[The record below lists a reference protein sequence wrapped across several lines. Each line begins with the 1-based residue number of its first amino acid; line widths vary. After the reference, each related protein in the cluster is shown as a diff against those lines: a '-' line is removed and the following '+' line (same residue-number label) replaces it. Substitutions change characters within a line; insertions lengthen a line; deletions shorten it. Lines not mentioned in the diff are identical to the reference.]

1 MFTDIHHHIS
11 YDMYLSSHTRG
22 IPKKSGPS
30 DQFRTYSGPL
40 SALRSRSGPSPEFR
54 TLLVPLVYWTQ
65 GFSLPRSNLWD
76 WSRPSFIVAFMGYIG
91 STLQDPKSSLWLWK
105 KHERKKQKKRTV
117 NYQHYLEMLR
127 TDGNFLSTS
136 GGDEDDS
143 GFGHMT
149 KKYMAQ
155 IENFL
160 TYGQRNLDRR
170 QIEKLKKE
178 NERKERVGR
187 RKLSKSKNVF
197 PRYCR
202 R

>member
-1 MFTDIHHHIS
+1 MKADANI
-11 YDMYLSSHTRG
+11 D
-22 IPKKSGPS
+22 
-30 DQFRTYSGPL
+30 
-40 SALRSRSGPSPEFR
+40 
-54 TLLVPLVYWTQ
+54 
-65 GFSLPRSNLWD
+65 
-76 WSRPSFIVAFMGYIG
+76 

-117 NYQHYLEMLR
+117 NYQHYLEMIR
-127 TDGNFLSTS
+127 TDGNFLATNDE
-136 GGDEDDS
+136 GDGN

-178 NERKERVGR
+178 NERKERVGE
-187 RKLSKSKNVF
+187 NF
-197 PRYCR
+197 PNSELKMCSPDFAGNNRQR
-202 R
+202 G

>member
-1 MFTDIHHHIS
+1 
-11 YDMYLSSHTRG
+11 
-22 IPKKSGPS
+22 
-30 DQFRTYSGPL
+30 
-40 SALRSRSGPSPEFR
+40 
-54 TLLVPLVYWTQ
+54 
-65 GFSLPRSNLWD
+65 
-76 WSRPSFIVAFMGYIG
+76 MGDIG

-117 NYQHYLEMLR
+117 NYQHYLEMIR
-127 TDGNFLSTS
+127 TDGNFLSTGS
-136 GGDEDDS
+136 GGGDDEDN

-178 NERKERVGR
+178 NERKERVGNFP
-187 RKLSKSKNVF
+187 KLSEMKFWSGTKNVF
-197 PRYCR
+197 PR
-202 R
+202 